1 MIVRINYLDRRGGT
15 KHGASISL
23 PAPFS
28 IGEQLRVSRLALT
41 LPLLDLI
48 RLAVRQIGL
57 GDVGQPRCILRSI
70 LQRALLLFHKQLV
83 GRTVEVDILL
93 TIYLIE
99 LGILS
104 HEGRTQS
111 AKNIIFP
118 SPKQE
123 SIKFKISNTVE
134 KVVLEPDDQMP
145 DEAVLFEETY
155 VRAAEGY
162 LVQQGFV
169 VLQLHYAPHGPAHL
183 LGEPRGY
190 LEGYWV
196 FALVGGERGIGWD
209 VHVVARAH

>member
-111 AKNIIFP
+111 AKILYSLRP
-118 SPKQE
+118 SRK
-123 SIKFKISNTVE
+123 
-134 KVVLEPDDQMP
+134 
-145 DEAVLFEETY
+145 A
-155 VRAAEGY
+155 
-162 LVQQGFV
+162 
-169 VLQLHYAPHGPAHL
+169 
-183 LGEPRGY
+183 
-190 LEGYWV
+190 
-196 FALVGGERGIGWD
+196 
-209 VHVVARAH
+209 